1 MRSINKTITLT
12 TILWVGLILALG
24 QVVVGTVVSKWL
36 TDQFDVAMESK
47 ARALV
52 TLTKND
58 TRKVEIDFADEFMP
72 EFEHPDNPEYF
83 ELFLSDG
90 TLLERS
96 HSFEGHPESRFSDQA
111 NEVTITDLRLPDGRR
126 GRQISIKFV
135 PQIEDEND
143 EDDAGDE
150 GDASDEDEDDIMLAR
165 FPMDERPRAI
175 LRLSRERESLDSIR
189 QRFHLLIIGTTL
201 VTLFAIVISV
211 PYLTR
216 TGLRPLLRMKDEIG
230 QITPSSMD
238 KRISAEGQPAEIEPI
253 ANQFNLVLNEIEKA
267 FIRERQFSSDVA
279 HELRTPVSEIRSLAE
294 VGSRWPDEKDIRS
307 YFDDIHESSRHLDH
321 LIENLLHLC
330 RSEDGRV
337 EIAPTQVDLQSLVNK
352 LCSSLSYEAGTR
364 SFSIEP
370 SGIDL
375 PKVVVDPHWLELI
388 LQNLLNNAISYS
400 PPGCRIDIR
409 AELDA
414 KHCAIEFANPMAD
427 PLTAADLEVIFN
439 RFWRKDLARE
449 TGRHAGIGLSLVKS
463 YVDLMGLEINVS
475 ISDNLFRIRLAGL
488 ELAAAMESG

>member
-12 TILWVGLILALG
+12 TILWVGLILAIG
-24 QVVVGTVVSKWL
+24 QIVIGTVISKWL

-47 ARALV
+47 ARALI

-58 TRKVEIDFADEFMP
+58 TRKLEIDFADEFMP
-72 EFEHPDNPEYF
+72 EFEHPNNPEYF

-96 HSFEGHPESRFSDQA
+96 HSFDGHLESRFSDQA
-111 NEVTITDLRLPDGRR
+111 DEVIITDLRLPDGRR

-143 EDDAGDE
+143 ED
-150 GDASDEDEDDIMLAR
+150 EDDIKLAR
-165 FPMDERPRAI
+165 YPMDERPRAI
-175 LRLSRERESLDSIR
+175 LRLSRERESLDSTR
-189 QRFHLLIIGTTL
+189 QRFHLLIIGATL
-201 VTLFAIVISV
+201 ATLFAIVISV
-211 PYLTR
+211 PYVTR
-216 TGLRPLLRMKDEIG
+216 AGLRPLLRMKDEIG

-238 KRISAEGQPAEIEPI
+238 QRISAEGQPAEIEPI

-321 LIENLLHLC
+321 LIENLLHLY

-337 EIAPTQVDLQSLVNK
+337 DIAPTKVDLQSLVNR

-375 PKVVVDPHWLELI
+375 PKVVVNPHWLELI

-409 AELDA
+409 AELDTR
-414 KHCAIEFANPMAD
+414 HCAIEFANPMTY
-427 PLTAADLEVIFN
+427 PLTATDLDVIFN

-449 TGRHAGIGLSLVKS
+449 TGHHAGIGLSLVKS
-463 YVDLMGLEINVS
+463 YVELMGLEINVS
-475 ISDNLFRIRLAGL
+475 ASDNLFRIRLAGL
-488 ELAAAMESG
+488 ELAAIRESE